1 MPLGVML
8 FGGWTTGGVY
18 TPCIKSL
25 ACRVRVVIGDLVL
38 CCCVCVT
45 SFKR

>member
-1 MPLGVML
+1 MPLGGML
-8 FGGWTTGGVY
+8 FGDGPPGGVY
-18 TPCIKSL
+18 TPSIKL
-25 ACRVRVVIGDLVL
+25 LECQVRVVIGDLVL